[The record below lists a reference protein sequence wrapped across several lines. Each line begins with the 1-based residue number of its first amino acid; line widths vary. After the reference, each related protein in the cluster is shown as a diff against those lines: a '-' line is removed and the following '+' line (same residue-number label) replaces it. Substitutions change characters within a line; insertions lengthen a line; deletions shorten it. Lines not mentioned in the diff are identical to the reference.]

1 MFSIFFTFF
10 QFFQQ
15 PIKMV
20 TKISSSSDFKEQLTA
35 AGDALVIVDFFAT
48 WCGPCKAIAPTLE
61 EMAKGE
67 YSMCKFLKVDV
78 DECEEVAMDNNISA
92 MPTFKF
98 FKGGKEVDE
107 LVGANAEKLKEII
120 NKHK

>member
-1 MFSIFFTFF
+1 
-10 QFFQQ
+10 
-15 PIKMV
+15 MV
-20 TKISSSSDFKEQLTA
+20 TQVTSTSHFKEQLAA
-35 AGDALVIVDFFAT
+35 AGDALVVVDFFAT
-48 WCGPCKAIAPTLE
+48 WCGPCKAIAPAIE

-78 DECEEVAMDNNISA
+78 DECEEIAMDNEISA

-98 FKGGKEVDE
+98 FKGGKVVDE
-107 LVGANAEKLKEII
+107 LVGANPDKLKEII

>member
-1 MFSIFFTFF
+1 
-10 QFFQQ
+10 
-15 PIKMV
+15 MV
-20 TKISSSSDFKEQLTA
+20 TKISSSNDFKEQLAA
-35 AGDALVIVDFFAT
+35 AGDALVVVDFFAT
-48 WCGPCKAIAPTLE
+48 WCGPCKAIAPAIE

-67 YSMCKFLKVDV
+67 YSMVKFLKVDV